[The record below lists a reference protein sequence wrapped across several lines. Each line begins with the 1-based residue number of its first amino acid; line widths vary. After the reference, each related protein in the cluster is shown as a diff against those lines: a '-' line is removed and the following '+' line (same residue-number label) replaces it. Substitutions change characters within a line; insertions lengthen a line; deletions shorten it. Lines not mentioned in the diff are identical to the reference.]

1 MENLGEEKIR
11 NNNDNKRMKKDSN
24 CEISLG
30 GLYIRGYHVRMVR

>member
-1 MENLGEEKIR
+1 MENLGEEKRR
-11 NNNDNKRMKKDSN
+11 NNNNNKRMKKDSN